1 MPRKYYIRDISGK
14 CSKGKCSRR
23 VAEVMRILLTADP
36 ELPVPPLLYG
46 GVQRLVGTLVDLL
59 RQQGYTIG
67 LVAHRDSSAVVDYW
81 QPFPVSQS
89 QGKWAVL
96 QNSLALT
103 RAVQEFKPDV
113 VHSFSRLMYML
124 PFMMQSIPKIMCYGR
139 MPTPQPVKLAAKLA
153 GNSLIFGA
161 CSQHIGAAGASVAGD
176 WRVIYNFVELD
187 KYKLVSEVAADAPLV
202 FLSRIEPIKGA
213 HTAIAIAK
221 ACGRRLLIA
230 GNYSTKGAEGDYW
243 ENQIKPQLGKDG
255 IEYVGTVDD
264 HQKNILL
271 GSAAAM
277 VVPIEWEEPFG
288 IVFAESLACGTP
300 VISCRRGAVPEIVRH
315 GIDGFVLDPAGDLVR
330 QGVEAVEGLGQ
341 INRSDCRQRVEANFA
356 AEIVLAQYMA
366 LYKEMTERS

>member
-1 MPRKYYIRDISGK
+1 MK
-14 CSKGKCSRR
+14 
-23 VAEVMRILLTADP
+23 ILFTADP

-46 GVQRLVGTLVDLL
+46 GVQRLVGTLIELL
-59 RQQGYTIG
+59 RQKGYTIG
-67 LVAHRDSSAVVDYW
+67 LVAHCDSMAVVDYW
-81 QPFPVSQS
+81 RPFPVSQS
-89 QGKWAVL
+89 QGKRAVL
-96 QNSLALT
+96 WNSLALT

-124 PFMMQSIPKIMCYGR
+124 PFMMLPIPKIMCYGR
-139 MPTPQPVKLAAKLA
+139 LPTPQPVKLSVKLA
-153 GNSLIFGA
+153 GKSLVFGA
-161 CSQHIGAAGASVAGD
+161 CSQHIGAAGALAAGD
-176 WRVIYNFVELD
+176 WRVIYNFVELET
-187 KYKLVSEVAADAPLV
+187 YTFVPAVSADAPLV

-255 IEYVGTVDD
+255 IEYVGTVNDQ
-264 HQKNILL
+264 QKNALL

-315 GIDGFVLDPAGDLVR
+315 GVDGFVLDPAGDVVR
-330 QGVEAVEGLGQ
+330 QGVEAVQGLDQ
-341 INRSDCRQRVEANFA
+341 INRANCRQRVEMNFA
-356 AEIVLAQYMA
+356 ADVILSQYIA
-366 LYKEMTERS
+366 LYQELVGVSSGQKSN